1 MQMVID
7 VLRHSGGL
15 ATTDEL
21 LMKGIDRG
29 MIDIALMYGR
39 IRRVRKGLWGV
50 LDLPT
55 AVIESQRVKGRLACV
70 SALVHHEVIEEADFA
85 LHVSAPQGQV
95 SWHPVPTRRGLV
107 RHWSRAPLD
116 GDRFAVSESVAWAQ
130 FALCRQ
136 VAGRDVRLRQPDSL

>member
-7 VLRHSGGL
+7 ALLRSDGL

-21 LMKGIDRG
+21 LSRGIDRG

-50 LDLPT
+50 LDLPP
-55 AVIESQRVKGRLACV
+55 AVIASQRVKGRLACV
-70 SALVHHEVIEEADFA
+70 SALVHLEVIEEAEFG

-95 SWHPVPTRRGLV
+95 SWHPLAPRHGLV

-130 FALCRQ
+130 FALCVQ